1 MSRTHPRTARQAPF
15 PPFPALLLGALLAAA
30 GCNGSTSPQPSDIPD
45 PVFTDPAAK
54 LLETGDTDAY
64 SQLLYSQFTA
74 QDPGLVDASRHVYLT
89 FYGGPGQRGLALSF
103 LDTTNY
109 LGRTSTPQARALWI
123 QGNGEWQYA
132 EYRKT
137 NESEHWCERSAQEDP
152 TRGREPLRDQVW
164 IHGIL
169 HADPHPVTAAQCSR
183 IWANYSAA
191 YATLARQFRR
201 DGVTVHARAFARGAS
216 ASSGFWAE
224 CRTIRRLVE
233 SGDVASFKC
242 ATVDL
247 PRHVDEAGWE
257 DCPAT
262 CEPPP

>member
-1 MSRTHPRTARQAPF
+1 MPATPARAPRRTPF
-15 PPFPALLLGALLAAA
+15 PPLPALLLGGLLAAA
-30 GCNGSTSPQPSDIPD
+30 ACTGSPAPQPGDIPD
-45 PVFTDPAAK
+45 PVFSDPVAK
-54 LLETGDTDAY
+54 LLEIGDTETY
-64 SQLLYSQFTA
+64 SQVLYSQFTA
-74 QDPGLVDASRHVYLT
+74 QDPGLVDPSRHVYLT

-103 LDTTNY
+103 LDTTNH

-132 EYRKT
+132 EYRRT
-137 NESEHWCERSAQEDP
+137 NESEHWCDRSAQEDP
-152 TRGREPLRDQVW
+152 TRGQEPLRDQVW

-169 HADPHPVTAAQCSR
+169 HTDPHPVTAAQCGQ

-191 YATLARQFRR
+191 YATLARQFRK

-216 ASSGFWAE
+216 PTSGFWNE
-224 CRTIRRLVE
+224 CRTIRRLMA

-247 PRHVDEAGWE
+247 PRHVDETGWE
-257 DCPAT
+257 DCPAS
-262 CEPPP
+262 CQPSP